1 MKTVFENLEAE
12 VDQNAIDLKSE
23 VRAMKTVFENLEA
36 EVDQNAIDLKSGK
49 IKRKNLLI
57 TNENLI
63 ANCIAHDVFFS
74 VTDSAI
80 TTSRFH
86 ELSTAYTVAMN
97 RDTTSLQNE
106 IENLKTQLKGKMPC
120 VTSNDATSKAP
131 TCAKYAIDVQP
142 IPPHQRN
149 NKVVH
154 HGYLNRLRDTLD
166 TLCKIVKEARSKRL
180 SDNNLDYACVY
191 TKRSQELLEN
201 MSASCPKVDNKR
213 DIIIATTHVTRK
225 KNVTFAD
232 PLETSGNNLS
242 KIVKQ
247 QIV

>member
-1 MKTVFENLEAE
+1 
-12 VDQNAIDLKSE
+12 
-23 VRAMKTVFENLEA
+23 
-36 EVDQNAIDLKSGK
+36 
-49 IKRKNLLI
+49 
-57 TNENLI
+57 
-63 ANCIAHDVFFS
+63 
-74 VTDSAI
+74 
-80 TTSRFH
+80 
-86 ELSTAYTVAMN
+86 
-97 RDTTSLQNE
+97 
-106 IENLKTQLKGKMPC
+106 MPC

-201 MSASCPKVDNKR
+201 MSASCPKKNTISIQDLTVKEKMKSQSETIQTVSVVKVPMLKTGDYDLWSMRIEQYLTHTDYAFWEVIMNG
-213 DIIIATTHVTRK
+213 DAPTLIASVSGGVKAAIPLKTTKQKMARRNELK
-225 KNVTFAD
+225 AK
-232 PLETSGNNLS
+232 SNLLLAILDEHLL
-242 KIVKQ
+242 KFHGIKDAKTL
-247 QIV
+247 